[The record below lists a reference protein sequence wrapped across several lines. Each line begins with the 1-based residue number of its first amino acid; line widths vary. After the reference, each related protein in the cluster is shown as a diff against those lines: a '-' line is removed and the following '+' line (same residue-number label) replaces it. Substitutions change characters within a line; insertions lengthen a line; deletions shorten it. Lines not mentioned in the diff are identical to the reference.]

1 MSAMPP
7 VSSSQLSIVSLAQS
21 TRRPVCDVRVRT
33 TPRVGRGQG
42 FFFNKEIAPPVLGG
56 AANGD
61 SMEGRYTFD

>member
-21 TRRPVCDVRVRT
+21 KRRPVCDVRVRT
-33 TPRVGRGQG
+33 TPRVGRGQS
-42 FFFNKEIAPPVLGG
+42 FFLNKEIAPPVLGG